1 MYEATLAKISHKSK
15 GRCQVLEHVDVDV
28 DVDVDVCLQNV
39 FRIHFVSI
47 MTWNN

>member
-15 GRCQVLEHVDVDV
+15 GRCQVLEDV